1 MALTEGRY
9 SLINIRFMKG
19 GVQNISIFQNERE
32 KFLSVKVEQLGQCP
46 CSGKF
51 QSEKRINPLRMDT
64 VFHPA
69 ADLTVCHEFFHM
81 VTDRQAGAVFII
93 ICRERSMQ
101 E

>member
-1 MALTEGRY
+1 MPLFGE
-9 SLINIRFMKG
+9 S
-19 GVQNISIFQNERE
+19 SI
-32 KFLSVKVEQLGQCP
+32 
-46 CSGKF
+46 GK
-51 QSEKRINPLRMDT
+51 KDNPLRMDT